1 MNNKNIF
8 KYLIIIAIVVLVIV
22 ATVLIILNT
31 KVKNP
36 NIQED
41 VGEEDLPELEIDES
55 IEKIDQ
61 INTFSM
67 VEKIVNS
74 NIDSNTTFFAT
85 EIYFQEIDVVLAY
98 RLYVFGEIFDIGNQ
112 SYQNV
117 FFAIDFDE
125 ESSNYK
131 ITQKK
136 LDIEQSEYEQIA
148 KSGAQKYLI
157 TDNYNGEF
165 LQEDISDNLVVK
177 RYFDYYKMLMI
188 TNPEKAYS
196 LLDDEYKKIKFENY
210 NNFYTY
216 INNKIAQIK
225 AMELFGL
232 NIHFPVTDPTWI
244 FFLVLIIILFAP
256 MILGRLRIPHIIGM
270 ILAGVLVG
278 KYGFNI
284 LERDSSFELFG
295 KVGLYY
301 IMFLA
306 GLEMDMDDFKKNK
319 TKGLVFGLFTFLIP
333 MALGIWSSM
342 SLLDYGLVTSI
353 LLASMYASHTL
364 IAYPIISRYGLSRQ
378 RTVSIT
384 IGGTAVTVVLALMV
398 LAVIGGMYKG
408 EDVGGLFWAILLGK
422 VLALFGLIIFL
433 MPRISRWFFRT
444 YEDAVMQFV
453 FVLAMVFLGGGLME
467 LVGMEGILGAFLAGL
482 VLNRFVPHVSPLMNR
497 LEFVGNAL
505 FIPYFLIGVGMI
517 IDVRCLFTQGE
528 ALKVAVVMTVVAT
541 FSKWLAAWITQKIYG
556 MQKVERSLIFGLSNA
571 QAAATLAAVLIGHE
585 IIMENGERLLND
597 DVLNGTVV
605 MILFTCIISSV
616 ATERAARRMVTQENL
631 TGNDDKNNKEQERIL
646 IPVANPDTIEGL
658 VGMALMMRH
667 PKQKEP
673 LVALSVINDNNA
685 SETKEL
691 IGKRNLE
698 RTAMV
703 AAAADASVKTVLRY
717 DLNIA
722 QGIIHTLKEYA
733 VTDVVI
739 GLHRKT
745 NLMDSFFG
753 TMTENLLKGTHRQI
767 MIAKL
772 LMPVNTLRRIV
783 VAVPEKAEYEVG
795 FMKWVVQLCRM
806 GKLLGCRVHFF
817 ATEDTL
823 RHLRAVVEKQE
834 ANTFTEFSVLE
845 EWDDLLLL
853 TGQVNF
859 DHLFVVVSAR
869 KGSISYQTSFERLPS
884 QVSKY
889 FADASLLI
897 IYPDQLGDPQE
908 IVSFSDP
915 RGQSETRMYDNVG
928 KWFYK
933 WFKKGDERN

>member
-1 MNNKNIF
+1 
-8 KYLIIIAIVVLVIV
+8 
-22 ATVLIILNT
+22 
-31 KVKNP
+31 
-36 NIQED
+36 
-41 VGEEDLPELEIDES
+41 
-55 IEKIDQ
+55 
-61 INTFSM
+61 
-67 VEKIVNS
+67 
-74 NIDSNTTFFAT
+74 
-85 EIYFQEIDVVLAY
+85 
-98 RLYVFGEIFDIGNQ
+98 
-112 SYQNV
+112 
-117 FFAIDFDE
+117 
-125 ESSNYK
+125 
-131 ITQKK
+131 
-136 LDIEQSEYEQIA
+136 
-148 KSGAQKYLI
+148 
-157 TDNYNGEF
+157 
-165 LQEDISDNLVVK
+165 
-177 RYFDYYKMLMI
+177 
-188 TNPEKAYS
+188 
-196 LLDDEYKKIKFENY
+196 
-210 NNFYTY
+210 
-216 INNKIAQIK
+216 
-225 AMELFGL
+225 MELFDL

-270 ILAGVLVG
+270 ILAGVVVG

-306 GLEMDMDDFKKNK
+306 GLEMDMDDFKKNR
-319 TKGLVFGLFTFLIP
+319 TKGLIFGMFTFLIP
-333 MALGIWSSM
+333 MGLGIWSSM
-342 SLLDYGLVTSI
+342 SMLDYGFLTSV

-408 EDVGGLFWAILLGK
+408 EDVGGLFWVLLVAK
-422 VLALFGLIIFL
+422 VVLLFGLIIFL

-444 YEDAVMQFV
+444 YEDAVMQFI

-517 IDVRCLFTQGE
+517 IDVRCLFTEGE

-556 MQKVERSLIFGLSNA
+556 MKKVEGSLIFGLSNA
-571 QAAATLAAVLIGHE
+571 QAAATLAAVLIGHG

-616 ATERAARRMVTQENL
+616 VTERAARKMVTQENL
-631 TGNDDKNNKEQERIL
+631 MEGSEGKEQERIL
-646 IPVANPDTIEGL
+646 IPVANPETIEGL

-667 PKQKEP
+667 PKQKES
-673 LVALSVINDNNA
+673 LVALSVINDNNT

-698 RTAMV
+698 RTAMI

-722 QGIIHTLKEYA
+722 QGIIHTQKEYA
-733 VTDVVI
+733 VTDIVI

-753 TMTENLLKGTHRQI
+753 TMTEILLKGTNRQI

-783 VAVPEKAEYEVG
+783 VAVPDKAEYEKG
-795 FMKWVVQLCRM
+795 FLKWMTQLCRM
-806 GKLLGCRVHFF
+806 GKQLGCRVHFF

-823 RHLRAVVEKQE
+823 KHLRALTEKQE
-834 ANTFTEFSVLE
+834 ANTFTEFSLLE

-853 TGQVNF
+853 TGQVNY
-859 DHLFVVVSAR
+859 DHLFVVVSSR

-884 QVSKY
+884 QISKY
-889 FADASLLI
+889 FANNSLLI
-897 IYPDQLGDPQE
+897 VYPDQLGDDPQE

-915 RGQSETRMYDNVG
+915 RGQSETRVYDNVG

>member
-1 MNNKNIF
+1 
-8 KYLIIIAIVVLVIV
+8 
-22 ATVLIILNT
+22 
-31 KVKNP
+31 
-36 NIQED
+36 
-41 VGEEDLPELEIDES
+41 
-55 IEKIDQ
+55 
-61 INTFSM
+61 
-67 VEKIVNS
+67 
-74 NIDSNTTFFAT
+74 
-85 EIYFQEIDVVLAY
+85 
-98 RLYVFGEIFDIGNQ
+98 
-112 SYQNV
+112 
-117 FFAIDFDE
+117 
-125 ESSNYK
+125 
-131 ITQKK
+131 
-136 LDIEQSEYEQIA
+136 
-148 KSGAQKYLI
+148 
-157 TDNYNGEF
+157 
-165 LQEDISDNLVVK
+165 
-177 RYFDYYKMLMI
+177 
-188 TNPEKAYS
+188 
-196 LLDDEYKKIKFENY
+196 
-210 NNFYTY
+210 
-216 INNKIAQIK
+216 
-225 AMELFGL
+225 MELFDL

-270 ILAGVLVG
+270 ILAGVVVG

-306 GLEMDMDDFKKNK
+306 GLEMDMDDFKKNR
-319 TKGLVFGLFTFLIP
+319 TKGLVFGMFTFLIP
-333 MALGIWSSM
+333 MGLGIWSSM
-342 SLLDYGLVTSI
+342 SMLNYGFLTSV

-408 EDVGGLFWAILLGK
+408 EDVGGLFWVLLVAK
-422 VLALFGLIIFL
+422 VVLLFGLIIFL

-444 YEDAVMQFV
+444 YEDAVMQFI

-517 IDVRCLFTQGE
+517 IDVRCLFTEGE

-556 MQKVERSLIFGLSNA
+556 MKKVEGSLIFGLSNA
-571 QAAATLAAVLIGHE
+571 QAAATLAAVLIGHG
-585 IIMENGERLLND
+585 IIMENGERVLND

-616 ATERAARRMVTQENL
+616 VTERAARKMVTQENL
-631 TGNDDKNNKEQERIL
+631 MEGSEGKEQERIL
-646 IPVANPDTIEGL
+646 IPVANPETIEGL

-667 PKQKEP
+667 PKQKES
-673 LVALSVINDNNA
+673 LVALSVINDNNT

-698 RTAMV
+698 RTAMI

-722 QGIIHTLKEYA
+722 QGIIHTQKEYA
-733 VTDVVI
+733 VTDIVI

-753 TMTENLLKGTHRQI
+753 TMTENLLKGTNRQI

-783 VAVPEKAEYEVG
+783 VAVPDKAEYEKG
-795 FMKWVVQLCRM
+795 FLKWMTQLCRM
-806 GKLLGCRVHFF
+806 GKQLGCRVHFF

-823 RHLRAVVEKQE
+823 KQVRALTELQE
-834 ANTFTEFSVLE
+834 AITFTEFSLLE

-853 TGQVNF
+853 TGQVNY
-859 DHLFVVVSAR
+859 DHLFVVVSSR

-884 QVSKY
+884 QISKY
-889 FADASLLI
+889 FANNSLLI
-897 IYPDQLGDPQE
+897 VYPDQLGDDPQE

-915 RGQSETRMYDNVG
+915 RGQSETRVYDNVG

>member
-1 MNNKNIF
+1 
-8 KYLIIIAIVVLVIV
+8 
-22 ATVLIILNT
+22 
-31 KVKNP
+31 
-36 NIQED
+36 
-41 VGEEDLPELEIDES
+41 
-55 IEKIDQ
+55 
-61 INTFSM
+61 
-67 VEKIVNS
+67 
-74 NIDSNTTFFAT
+74 
-85 EIYFQEIDVVLAY
+85 
-98 RLYVFGEIFDIGNQ
+98 
-112 SYQNV
+112 
-117 FFAIDFDE
+117 
-125 ESSNYK
+125 
-131 ITQKK
+131 
-136 LDIEQSEYEQIA
+136 
-148 KSGAQKYLI
+148 
-157 TDNYNGEF
+157 
-165 LQEDISDNLVVK
+165 
-177 RYFDYYKMLMI
+177 
-188 TNPEKAYS
+188 
-196 LLDDEYKKIKFENY
+196 
-210 NNFYTY
+210 
-216 INNKIAQIK
+216 
-225 AMELFGL
+225 MELFDL

-270 ILAGVLVG
+270 ILAGVAVG

-306 GLEMDMDDFKKNK
+306 GLEMDMDDFKKNR
-319 TKGLVFGLFTFLIP
+319 TKGLVFGMFTFLIP
-333 MALGIWSSM
+333 MGLGIWSSM
-342 SLLDYGLVTSI
+342 SMLGYGFLTSV

-364 IAYPIISRYGLSRQ
+364 IAYPIVSRYGLSRQ

-408 EDVGGLFWAILLGK
+408 EEVGGLFWVLLVARV
-422 VLALFGLIIFL
+422 VLLFGLIIFL

-444 YEDAVMQFV
+444 YDDAVMQFV

-517 IDVRCLFTQGE
+517 IDVRCLFTEGE

-556 MQKVERSLIFGLSNA
+556 MKKVEGSLIFGLSNA
-571 QAAATLAAVLIGHE
+571 QAAATLAAVLIGHG
-585 IIMENGERLLND
+585 IIMENGERLLSD

-616 ATERAARRMVTQENL
+616 VTERAARKMVTQENL
-631 TGNDDKNNKEQERIL
+631 TEGGEGKELERIL
-646 IPVANPDTIEGL
+646 IPVANPETIEGL

-667 PKQKEP
+667 PRQKES
-673 LVALSVINDNNA
+673 LVALSVINDNNT

-698 RTAMV
+698 RTAMI

-722 QGIIHTLKEYA
+722 QGIIHTQKEYA

-753 TMTENLLKGTHRQI
+753 NLTESLLKGTNRQI
-767 MIAKL
+767 MITKL

-783 VAVPEKAEYEVG
+783 VAVPDKAEYEMG
-795 FMKWVVQLCRM
+795 FLKWVTQLCRM
-806 GKLLGCRVHFF
+806 GKQLGCRVHFF

-823 RHLRAVVEKQE
+823 KHLRVVTEKQE
-834 ANTFTEFSVLE
+834 ANTFTEISVLE

-853 TGQVNF
+853 TGQVSY
-859 DHLFVVVSAR
+859 DHLFVVVSSR
-869 KGSISYQTSFERLPS
+869 KGSISYQTSFERLPA
-884 QVSKY
+884 QISKY
-889 FADASLLI
+889 FANNSLLI
-897 IYPDQLGDPQE
+897 VYPDQLGDDPQE

-915 RGQSETRMYDNVG
+915 RGQSETRVYDNVG

>member
-1 MNNKNIF
+1 
-8 KYLIIIAIVVLVIV
+8 
-22 ATVLIILNT
+22 
-31 KVKNP
+31 
-36 NIQED
+36 
-41 VGEEDLPELEIDES
+41 
-55 IEKIDQ
+55 
-61 INTFSM
+61 
-67 VEKIVNS
+67 
-74 NIDSNTTFFAT
+74 
-85 EIYFQEIDVVLAY
+85 
-98 RLYVFGEIFDIGNQ
+98 
-112 SYQNV
+112 
-117 FFAIDFDE
+117 
-125 ESSNYK
+125 
-131 ITQKK
+131 
-136 LDIEQSEYEQIA
+136 
-148 KSGAQKYLI
+148 
-157 TDNYNGEF
+157 
-165 LQEDISDNLVVK
+165 
-177 RYFDYYKMLMI
+177 
-188 TNPEKAYS
+188 
-196 LLDDEYKKIKFENY
+196 
-210 NNFYTY
+210 
-216 INNKIAQIK
+216 
-225 AMELFGL
+225 MELFDL

-270 ILAGVLVG
+270 ILAGVVVG

-306 GLEMDMDDFKKNK
+306 GLEMDMDDFKKNR
-319 TKGLVFGLFTFLIP
+319 TKGLVFGMFTFLIP
-333 MALGIWSSM
+333 MGLGIWSSM
-342 SLLDYGLVTSI
+342 SMLNYGFLTSV

-408 EDVGGLFWAILLGK
+408 EDVGGLFWVLLVAK
-422 VLALFGLIIFL
+422 VVLLFGLIIFL

-444 YEDAVMQFV
+444 YEDAVMQFI

-517 IDVRCLFTQGE
+517 IDVRCLFTEGE

-556 MQKVERSLIFGLSNA
+556 MKKVEGSLIFGLSNA
-571 QAAATLAAVLIGHE
+571 QAAATLAAVLIGHG

-616 ATERAARRMVTQENL
+616 VTERAARKMVTQENL
-631 TGNDDKNNKEQERIL
+631 MEGSEGKEQERIL
-646 IPVANPDTIEGL
+646 IPVANPETIERL

-667 PKQKEP
+667 PKQKES
-673 LVALSVINDNNA
+673 LVALSVINDNNT

-698 RTAMV
+698 RTAMI

-722 QGIIHTLKEYA
+722 QGIIHTQKEYA
-733 VTDVVI
+733 VTDIVI

-753 TMTENLLKGTHRQI
+753 TMTENLLKGTNRQI

-783 VAVPEKAEYEVG
+783 VAVPDKAEYEKG
-795 FMKWVVQLCRM
+795 FLKWMTQLCRM
-806 GKLLGCRVHFF
+806 GKQLGCRVHFF

-823 RHLRAVVEKQE
+823 KHLRALTEKQE
-834 ANTFTEFSVLE
+834 ANTFTEFSLLE

-853 TGQVNF
+853 TGQVNY
-859 DHLFVVVSAR
+859 DHLFVVVSSR

-884 QVSKY
+884 QISKY
-889 FADASLLI
+889 FANNSLLI
-897 IYPDQLGDPQE
+897 VYPDQLGDDPQE

-915 RGQSETRMYDNVG
+915 RGQSETRVYDNVG

>member
-1 MNNKNIF
+1 
-8 KYLIIIAIVVLVIV
+8 
-22 ATVLIILNT
+22 
-31 KVKNP
+31 
-36 NIQED
+36 
-41 VGEEDLPELEIDES
+41 
-55 IEKIDQ
+55 
-61 INTFSM
+61 
-67 VEKIVNS
+67 
-74 NIDSNTTFFAT
+74 
-85 EIYFQEIDVVLAY
+85 
-98 RLYVFGEIFDIGNQ
+98 
-112 SYQNV
+112 
-117 FFAIDFDE
+117 
-125 ESSNYK
+125 
-131 ITQKK
+131 
-136 LDIEQSEYEQIA
+136 
-148 KSGAQKYLI
+148 
-157 TDNYNGEF
+157 
-165 LQEDISDNLVVK
+165 
-177 RYFDYYKMLMI
+177 
-188 TNPEKAYS
+188 
-196 LLDDEYKKIKFENY
+196 
-210 NNFYTY
+210 
-216 INNKIAQIK
+216 
-225 AMELFGL
+225 MELFDL

-256 MILGRLRIPHIIGM
+256 MILGRLRTPHIIGM
-270 ILAGVLVG
+270 ILAGVVVG

-306 GLEMDMDDFKKNK
+306 GLEMDMDDFKKNR
-319 TKGLVFGLFTFLIP
+319 TKGLVFGMFTFLIP
-333 MALGIWSSM
+333 MGLGIWSSM
-342 SLLDYGLVTSI
+342 SMLNYGFLTSV

-408 EDVGGLFWAILLGK
+408 EDVGGLFWVLLVAK
-422 VLALFGLIIFL
+422 VVLLFGLIIFL

-444 YEDAVMQFV
+444 YEDAVMQFI

-517 IDVRCLFTQGE
+517 IDVRCLFTEGE

-556 MQKVERSLIFGLSNA
+556 MKKVEGSLIFGLSNA
-571 QAAATLAAVLIGHE
+571 QAAATLAAVLIGHG

-616 ATERAARRMVTQENL
+616 VTERAARKMVTQENL
-631 TGNDDKNNKEQERIL
+631 MEGSEGKEQERIL
-646 IPVANPDTIEGL
+646 IPVANPETIEGL

-667 PKQKEP
+667 PKQKES
-673 LVALSVINDNNA
+673 LVALSVINDNNT

-698 RTAMV
+698 RTAMI

-722 QGIIHTLKEYA
+722 QGIIHTQKEYA
-733 VTDVVI
+733 VTDIVI

-753 TMTENLLKGTHRQI
+753 TMTENLLKGTNRQI

-783 VAVPEKAEYEVG
+783 VAVPDKAEYEKG
-795 FMKWVVQLCRM
+795 FLKWMTQLCRM
-806 GKLLGCRVHFF
+806 GKQLGCRVHFF

-823 RHLRAVVEKQE
+823 KHLRALTEKQE
-834 ANTFTEFSVLE
+834 ANTFTEFSLLE

-853 TGQVNF
+853 TGQVNY
-859 DHLFVVVSAR
+859 DHLFVVVSSR

-884 QVSKY
+884 QISKY
-889 FADASLLI
+889 FANNSLLI
-897 IYPDQLGDPQE
+897 VYPDQLGDDPQE

-915 RGQSETRMYDNVG
+915 RGQSETRVYDNVG

>member
-1 MNNKNIF
+1 
-8 KYLIIIAIVVLVIV
+8 
-22 ATVLIILNT
+22 
-31 KVKNP
+31 
-36 NIQED
+36 
-41 VGEEDLPELEIDES
+41 
-55 IEKIDQ
+55 
-61 INTFSM
+61 
-67 VEKIVNS
+67 
-74 NIDSNTTFFAT
+74 
-85 EIYFQEIDVVLAY
+85 
-98 RLYVFGEIFDIGNQ
+98 
-112 SYQNV
+112 
-117 FFAIDFDE
+117 
-125 ESSNYK
+125 
-131 ITQKK
+131 
-136 LDIEQSEYEQIA
+136 
-148 KSGAQKYLI
+148 
-157 TDNYNGEF
+157 
-165 LQEDISDNLVVK
+165 
-177 RYFDYYKMLMI
+177 
-188 TNPEKAYS
+188 
-196 LLDDEYKKIKFENY
+196 
-210 NNFYTY
+210 
-216 INNKIAQIK
+216 
-225 AMELFGL
+225 MELFDL

-270 ILAGVLVG
+270 ILAGVVVG

-306 GLEMDMDDFKKNK
+306 GLEMDMDDFKKNR
-319 TKGLVFGLFTFLIP
+319 TKGLVFGMFTFLIP
-333 MALGIWSSM
+333 MGLGIWSSM
-342 SLLDYGLVTSI
+342 SMLNYGFLTSV

-408 EDVGGLFWAILLGK
+408 EDVGGLFWVLLVAK
-422 VLALFGLIIFL
+422 VVLLFGLIIFL

-444 YEDAVMQFV
+444 YEDAVMQFI

-517 IDVRCLFTQGE
+517 IDVRCLFTEGE

-556 MQKVERSLIFGLSNA
+556 MKKVEGSLIFGLSNA
-571 QAAATLAAVLIGHE
+571 QAAATLAAVLIGHG

-616 ATERAARRMVTQENL
+616 VTERAARKMVTQENL
-631 TGNDDKNNKEQERIL
+631 MEGSEGKEQERIL
-646 IPVANPDTIEGL
+646 IPVANPETIEGL

-667 PKQKEP
+667 PKQKES
-673 LVALSVINDNNA
+673 LVALSVINDNNT

-691 IGKRNLE
+691 IGERNLE
-698 RTAMV
+698 RTAMIV
-703 AAAADASVKTVLRY
+703 AAADASVKTVLRY
-717 DLNIA
+717 DLTIA
-722 QGIIHTLKEYA
+722 QGIIHTQKEYA
-733 VTDVVI
+733 VTDIVI

-753 TMTENLLKGTHRQI
+753 TMTENLLKGTNRQI

-783 VAVPEKAEYEVG
+783 VAVPDKAEYEKG
-795 FMKWVVQLCRM
+795 FLKWMTQLCRM
-806 GKLLGCRVHFF
+806 GKQLGCRVHFF

-823 RHLRAVVEKQE
+823 KHLRALTEKQE
-834 ANTFTEFSVLE
+834 ANTFTEFSLLE

-853 TGQVNF
+853 TGQVNY
-859 DHLFVVVSAR
+859 DHLFVVVSSR

-884 QVSKY
+884 QISKY
-889 FADASLLI
+889 FANNSLLI
-897 IYPDQLGDPQE
+897 VYPDQLGDDPQE

-915 RGQSETRMYDNVG
+915 RGQSETRVYDNVG

>member
-1 MNNKNIF
+1 
-8 KYLIIIAIVVLVIV
+8 
-22 ATVLIILNT
+22 
-31 KVKNP
+31 
-36 NIQED
+36 
-41 VGEEDLPELEIDES
+41 
-55 IEKIDQ
+55 
-61 INTFSM
+61 
-67 VEKIVNS
+67 
-74 NIDSNTTFFAT
+74 
-85 EIYFQEIDVVLAY
+85 
-98 RLYVFGEIFDIGNQ
+98 
-112 SYQNV
+112 
-117 FFAIDFDE
+117 
-125 ESSNYK
+125 
-131 ITQKK
+131 
-136 LDIEQSEYEQIA
+136 
-148 KSGAQKYLI
+148 
-157 TDNYNGEF
+157 
-165 LQEDISDNLVVK
+165 
-177 RYFDYYKMLMI
+177 
-188 TNPEKAYS
+188 
-196 LLDDEYKKIKFENY
+196 
-210 NNFYTY
+210 
-216 INNKIAQIK
+216 
-225 AMELFGL
+225 MELFDL

-270 ILAGVLVG
+270 ILAGVVVG

-306 GLEMDMDDFKKNK
+306 GLEMDMDDFKKNR
-319 TKGLVFGLFTFLIP
+319 TKGLVFGMFTFLIP
-333 MALGIWSSM
+333 MGLGIWSSM
-342 SLLDYGLVTSI
+342 SMLNYGFLTSV

-408 EDVGGLFWAILLGK
+408 EDVGGLFWVLLVAK
-422 VLALFGLIIFL
+422 VVLLFGLIIFL

-444 YEDAVMQFV
+444 YEDAVMQFI

-517 IDVRCLFTQGE
+517 IDVRCLFTEGE

-556 MQKVERSLIFGLSNA
+556 MKKVEGSLIFGLSNA
-571 QAAATLAAVLIGHE
+571 QAAATLAAVLIGHG

-616 ATERAARRMVTQENL
+616 VTERAARKMVTQENL
-631 TGNDDKNNKEQERIL
+631 MEGSEGKEQERIL
-646 IPVANPDTIEGL
+646 IPVANPETIEGL
-658 VGMALMMRH
+658 VGMALMRH
-667 PKQKEP
+667 PKQKES
-673 LVALSVINDNNA
+673 LVALSVINDNNT

-698 RTAMV
+698 RTAMI
-703 AAAADASVKTVLRY
+703 AAAADASVKAVLRY

-722 QGIIHTLKEYA
+722 QGIIHTQKEYA
-733 VTDVVI
+733 VTDIVI

-753 TMTENLLKGTHRQI
+753 TMTENLLKGTNRQI

-783 VAVPEKAEYEVG
+783 VAVPDKAEYEKG
-795 FMKWVVQLCRM
+795 FLKWMTQLCRM
-806 GKLLGCRVHFF
+806 GKQLGCRVHFF

-823 RHLRAVVEKQE
+823 KHLRALTEKQE
-834 ANTFTEFSVLE
+834 ANTFTEFSLLE

-853 TGQVNF
+853 TGQVNY
-859 DHLFVVVSAR
+859 DHLFVVVSSR

-884 QVSKY
+884 QISKY
-889 FADASLLI
+889 FANNSLLI
-897 IYPDQLGDPQE
+897 VYPDQLGDDPQE

-915 RGQSETRMYDNVG
+915 RGQSETRVYDNVG

>member
-1 MNNKNIF
+1 
-8 KYLIIIAIVVLVIV
+8 
-22 ATVLIILNT
+22 
-31 KVKNP
+31 
-36 NIQED
+36 
-41 VGEEDLPELEIDES
+41 
-55 IEKIDQ
+55 
-61 INTFSM
+61 
-67 VEKIVNS
+67 
-74 NIDSNTTFFAT
+74 
-85 EIYFQEIDVVLAY
+85 
-98 RLYVFGEIFDIGNQ
+98 
-112 SYQNV
+112 
-117 FFAIDFDE
+117 
-125 ESSNYK
+125 
-131 ITQKK
+131 
-136 LDIEQSEYEQIA
+136 
-148 KSGAQKYLI
+148 
-157 TDNYNGEF
+157 
-165 LQEDISDNLVVK
+165 
-177 RYFDYYKMLMI
+177 
-188 TNPEKAYS
+188 
-196 LLDDEYKKIKFENY
+196 
-210 NNFYTY
+210 
-216 INNKIAQIK
+216 
-225 AMELFGL
+225 MELFDL

-270 ILAGVLVG
+270 ILAGVVVG

-306 GLEMDMDDFKKNK
+306 GLEMDMDDFKKNR
-319 TKGLVFGLFTFLIP
+319 TKGLVFGMFTFLIP
-333 MALGIWSSM
+333 MGLGIWSSM
-342 SLLDYGLVTSI
+342 SMLNYGFLTSV

-408 EDVGGLFWAILLGK
+408 EDVGGLFWVLLVAK
-422 VLALFGLIIFL
+422 VVLLFGLIIFL

-444 YEDAVMQFV
+444 YEDAVMQFI

-517 IDVRCLFTQGE
+517 IDVRCLFTEGE

-556 MQKVERSLIFGLSNA
+556 MKKVEGSLIFGLSNA
-571 QAAATLAAVLIGHE
+571 QAAATLAAVLIGHG

-616 ATERAARRMVTQENL
+616 VTERAARKMVTQENL
-631 TGNDDKNNKEQERIL
+631 MEGSEGKEQERIL
-646 IPVANPDTIEGL
+646 IPVANPEAIEGL

-667 PKQKEP
+667 PKQKES
-673 LVALSVINDNNA
+673 LVALSVINDNNT

-698 RTAMV
+698 RTAMI

-722 QGIIHTLKEYA
+722 QGIIHTQKEYA
-733 VTDVVI
+733 VTDIVI

-753 TMTENLLKGTHRQI
+753 TMTENLLKGTNRQI

-783 VAVPEKAEYEVG
+783 VAVPDKAEYEKG
-795 FMKWVVQLCRM
+795 FLKWMTQLCRM
-806 GKLLGCRVHFF
+806 GKQLGCRVHFF

-823 RHLRAVVEKQE
+823 KHLRALTEKQE
-834 ANTFTEFSVLE
+834 ANTFTEFSLLE

-853 TGQVNF
+853 TGQVNY
-859 DHLFVVVSAR
+859 DHLFVVVSSR

-884 QVSKY
+884 QISKY
-889 FADASLLI
+889 FANNSLLI
-897 IYPDQLGDPQE
+897 VYPDQLGDDPQE

-915 RGQSETRMYDNVG
+915 RGQSETRVYDNVG

>member
-1 MNNKNIF
+1 
-8 KYLIIIAIVVLVIV
+8 
-22 ATVLIILNT
+22 
-31 KVKNP
+31 
-36 NIQED
+36 
-41 VGEEDLPELEIDES
+41 
-55 IEKIDQ
+55 
-61 INTFSM
+61 
-67 VEKIVNS
+67 
-74 NIDSNTTFFAT
+74 
-85 EIYFQEIDVVLAY
+85 
-98 RLYVFGEIFDIGNQ
+98 
-112 SYQNV
+112 
-117 FFAIDFDE
+117 
-125 ESSNYK
+125 
-131 ITQKK
+131 
-136 LDIEQSEYEQIA
+136 
-148 KSGAQKYLI
+148 
-157 TDNYNGEF
+157 
-165 LQEDISDNLVVK
+165 
-177 RYFDYYKMLMI
+177 
-188 TNPEKAYS
+188 
-196 LLDDEYKKIKFENY
+196 
-210 NNFYTY
+210 
-216 INNKIAQIK
+216 
-225 AMELFGL
+225 MELFDL

-270 ILAGVLVG
+270 ILAGVVVG

-306 GLEMDMDDFKKNK
+306 GLEMDMDDFKKNR
-319 TKGLVFGLFTFLIP
+319 TKGLVFGMFTFLIP
-333 MALGIWSSM
+333 MGLGIWSSM
-342 SLLDYGLVTSI
+342 SMLNYGFLTSV

-408 EDVGGLFWAILLGK
+408 EDVGGLFWVLLVAK
-422 VLALFGLIIFL
+422 VVLLFGLIIFL

-444 YEDAVMQFV
+444 YEDAVMQFI

-517 IDVRCLFTQGE
+517 IDVRCLFTEGE

-556 MQKVERSLIFGLSNA
+556 MKKVEGSLIFGLSNA
-571 QAAATLAAVLIGHE
+571 QAAATLAAVLIGHG

-597 DVLNGTVV
+597 DVLNCTVV

-616 ATERAARRMVTQENL
+616 VTERAARKMVTQENL
-631 TGNDDKNNKEQERIL
+631 MEGSEGKEQERIL
-646 IPVANPDTIEGL
+646 IPVANPETIEGL

-667 PKQKEP
+667 PKQKES
-673 LVALSVINDNNA
+673 LVALSVINDNNT

-698 RTAMV
+698 RTAMI

-722 QGIIHTLKEYA
+722 QGIIHTQKEYA
-733 VTDVVI
+733 VTDIVI

-753 TMTENLLKGTHRQI
+753 TMTENLLKGTNRQI

-783 VAVPEKAEYEVG
+783 VAVPDKAEYEKG
-795 FMKWVVQLCRM
+795 FLKWMTQLCRM
-806 GKLLGCRVHFF
+806 GKQLGCRVHFF

-823 RHLRAVVEKQE
+823 KHLRALTEKQE
-834 ANTFTEFSVLE
+834 ANTFTEFSLLE

-853 TGQVNF
+853 TGQVNY
-859 DHLFVVVSAR
+859 DHLFVVVSSR

-884 QVSKY
+884 QISKY
-889 FADASLLI
+889 FANNSLLI
-897 IYPDQLGDPQE
+897 VYPDQLGDDPQE

-915 RGQSETRMYDNVG
+915 RGQSETRVYDNVG

>member
-1 MNNKNIF
+1 
-8 KYLIIIAIVVLVIV
+8 
-22 ATVLIILNT
+22 
-31 KVKNP
+31 
-36 NIQED
+36 
-41 VGEEDLPELEIDES
+41 
-55 IEKIDQ
+55 
-61 INTFSM
+61 
-67 VEKIVNS
+67 
-74 NIDSNTTFFAT
+74 
-85 EIYFQEIDVVLAY
+85 
-98 RLYVFGEIFDIGNQ
+98 
-112 SYQNV
+112 
-117 FFAIDFDE
+117 
-125 ESSNYK
+125 
-131 ITQKK
+131 
-136 LDIEQSEYEQIA
+136 
-148 KSGAQKYLI
+148 
-157 TDNYNGEF
+157 
-165 LQEDISDNLVVK
+165 
-177 RYFDYYKMLMI
+177 
-188 TNPEKAYS
+188 
-196 LLDDEYKKIKFENY
+196 
-210 NNFYTY
+210 
-216 INNKIAQIK
+216 
-225 AMELFGL
+225 MELFDL

-270 ILAGVLVG
+270 ILAGVVVG

-306 GLEMDMDDFKKNK
+306 GLEMDMDDFKKNR
-319 TKGLVFGLFTFLIP
+319 TKGLVFGMFTFLIP
-333 MALGIWSSM
+333 MGLGIWSSM
-342 SLLDYGLVTSI
+342 SMLNYGFLTSV

-408 EDVGGLFWAILLGK
+408 EDVGGLFWVLLVAK
-422 VLALFGLIIFL
+422 VVLLFGLIIFL

-444 YEDAVMQFV
+444 YEDAVMQFI

-517 IDVRCLFTQGE
+517 IDVRCLFTEGE

-556 MQKVERSLIFGLSNA
+556 MKKVEGSLIFGLSNA
-571 QAAATLAAVLIGHE
+571 QAAATLAAVLIGHG

-597 DVLNGTVV
+597 DVLTGTVV
-605 MILFTCIISSV
+605 MILFTFIISSV
-616 ATERAARRMVTQENL
+616 VTERAARKMVTQENL
-631 TGNDDKNNKEQERIL
+631 MEGSEGKEQERIL
-646 IPVANPDTIEGL
+646 IPVANPETIEGL

-667 PKQKEP
+667 PKQKES
-673 LVALSVINDNNA
+673 LVALSVINDNNT

-698 RTAMV
+698 RTAMI

-722 QGIIHTLKEYA
+722 QGIIHTQKEYA
-733 VTDVVI
+733 VTDIVI

-753 TMTENLLKGTHRQI
+753 TMTENLLKGTNRQI

-783 VAVPEKAEYEVG
+783 VAVPDKAEYEKG
-795 FMKWVVQLCRM
+795 FLKWMTQLCRM
-806 GKLLGCRVHFF
+806 GKQLGCRVHFF

-823 RHLRAVVEKQE
+823 KHLRALTEKQE
-834 ANTFTEFSVLE
+834 ANTFTEFSLLE

-853 TGQVNF
+853 TGQVNY
-859 DHLFVVVSAR
+859 DHLFVVVSSR

-884 QVSKY
+884 QISKY
-889 FADASLLI
+889 FANNSLLI
-897 IYPDQLGDPQE
+897 VYPDQLGDDPQE

-915 RGQSETRMYDNVG
+915 RGQSETRVYDNVG

>member
-1 MNNKNIF
+1 
-8 KYLIIIAIVVLVIV
+8 
-22 ATVLIILNT
+22 
-31 KVKNP
+31 
-36 NIQED
+36 
-41 VGEEDLPELEIDES
+41 
-55 IEKIDQ
+55 
-61 INTFSM
+61 
-67 VEKIVNS
+67 
-74 NIDSNTTFFAT
+74 
-85 EIYFQEIDVVLAY
+85 
-98 RLYVFGEIFDIGNQ
+98 
-112 SYQNV
+112 
-117 FFAIDFDE
+117 
-125 ESSNYK
+125 
-131 ITQKK
+131 
-136 LDIEQSEYEQIA
+136 
-148 KSGAQKYLI
+148 
-157 TDNYNGEF
+157 
-165 LQEDISDNLVVK
+165 
-177 RYFDYYKMLMI
+177 
-188 TNPEKAYS
+188 
-196 LLDDEYKKIKFENY
+196 
-210 NNFYTY
+210 
-216 INNKIAQIK
+216 
-225 AMELFGL
+225 MELFDL

-270 ILAGVLVG
+270 ILAGVVVG

-306 GLEMDMDDFKKNK
+306 GLEMDMDDFKKNR
-319 TKGLVFGLFTFLIP
+319 TKGLVFGMFTFLIP
-333 MALGIWSSM
+333 MGLGIWSSM
-342 SLLDYGLVTSI
+342 SMLNYGFLTSV

-408 EDVGGLFWAILLGK
+408 EDVGGLFWVLLVAK
-422 VLALFGLIIFL
+422 VVLLFGLIIFL

-444 YEDAVMQFV
+444 YEDAVMQFI

-517 IDVRCLFTQGE
+517 IDVRCLFTEGE

-556 MQKVERSLIFGLSNA
+556 MKKVEGSLIFGLSNA
-571 QAAATLAAVLIGHE
+571 QAAATLAAVLIGHG
-585 IIMENGERLLND
+585 IIMENGARLLND

-616 ATERAARRMVTQENL
+616 VTERAARKMVTQENL
-631 TGNDDKNNKEQERIL
+631 MEGSEGKEQERIL
-646 IPVANPDTIEGL
+646 IPVANPETIEGL
-658 VGMALMMRH
+658 VGMALMMR
-667 PKQKEP
+667 KKKKKES
-673 LVALSVINDNNA
+673 LVALSVINDNNT

-698 RTAMV
+698 RTAMI

-722 QGIIHTLKEYA
+722 QGIIHTQKEYA
-733 VTDVVI
+733 VTDIVI

-753 TMTENLLKGTHRQI
+753 TMTENLLKGTNRQI

-783 VAVPEKAEYEVG
+783 VAVPDKAEYEKG
-795 FMKWVVQLCRM
+795 FLKWMTQLCRM
-806 GKLLGCRVHFF
+806 GKQLGCRVHFF

-823 RHLRAVVEKQE
+823 KHLRALTEKQE
-834 ANTFTEFSVLE
+834 ANTFTEFSLLE

-853 TGQVNF
+853 TGQVNY
-859 DHLFVVVSAR
+859 DHLFVVVSSR

-884 QVSKY
+884 QISKY
-889 FADASLLI
+889 FANNSLLI
-897 IYPDQLGDPQE
+897 VYPDQLGDDPQE

-915 RGQSETRMYDNVG
+915 RGQSETRVYDNVG

>member
-1 MNNKNIF
+1 
-8 KYLIIIAIVVLVIV
+8 
-22 ATVLIILNT
+22 
-31 KVKNP
+31 
-36 NIQED
+36 
-41 VGEEDLPELEIDES
+41 
-55 IEKIDQ
+55 
-61 INTFSM
+61 
-67 VEKIVNS
+67 
-74 NIDSNTTFFAT
+74 
-85 EIYFQEIDVVLAY
+85 
-98 RLYVFGEIFDIGNQ
+98 
-112 SYQNV
+112 
-117 FFAIDFDE
+117 
-125 ESSNYK
+125 
-131 ITQKK
+131 
-136 LDIEQSEYEQIA
+136 
-148 KSGAQKYLI
+148 
-157 TDNYNGEF
+157 
-165 LQEDISDNLVVK
+165 
-177 RYFDYYKMLMI
+177 
-188 TNPEKAYS
+188 
-196 LLDDEYKKIKFENY
+196 
-210 NNFYTY
+210 
-216 INNKIAQIK
+216 
-225 AMELFGL
+225 MELFDL

-270 ILAGVLVG
+270 ILAGVVVG

-306 GLEMDMDDFKKNK
+306 GLEMDMDDFKKNR
-319 TKGLVFGLFTFLIP
+319 TKGLVFGMFTFLIP
-333 MALGIWSSM
+333 MGLGIWSSM
-342 SLLDYGLVTSI
+342 SMLNYGFLTSV

-408 EDVGGLFWAILLGK
+408 EDVGGLFWVLLVAK
-422 VLALFGLIIFL
+422 VVLLFGLIIFL

-444 YEDAVMQFV
+444 YEDAVMQFI

-517 IDVRCLFTQGE
+517 IDVRCLFTEGE

-556 MQKVERSLIFGLSNA
+556 MKKVEGSLIFGLSNA
-571 QAAATLAAVLIGHE
+571 QAAATLAAVLIGHG

-616 ATERAARRMVTQENL
+616 VTERAARKMVTQENL
-631 TGNDDKNNKEQERIL
+631 MEGSEGKEQERIL
-646 IPVANPDTIEGL
+646 IPVANPETREGL

-667 PKQKEP
+667 PKQKES
-673 LVALSVINDNNA
+673 LVALSVINDNNT

-698 RTAMV
+698 RTAMI

-722 QGIIHTLKEYA
+722 QGIIHTQKEYA
-733 VTDVVI
+733 VTDIVI

-753 TMTENLLKGTHRQI
+753 TMTENLLKGTNRQI

-783 VAVPEKAEYEVG
+783 VAVPDKAEYEKG
-795 FMKWVVQLCRM
+795 FLKWMTQLCRM
-806 GKLLGCRVHFF
+806 GKQLGCRVHFF

-823 RHLRAVVEKQE
+823 KHLRALTEKQE
-834 ANTFTEFSVLE
+834 ANTFTEFSLLE

-853 TGQVNF
+853 TGQVNY
-859 DHLFVVVSAR
+859 DHLFVVVSSR

-884 QVSKY
+884 QISKY
-889 FADASLLI
+889 FANNSLLI
-897 IYPDQLGDPQE
+897 VYPDQLGDDPQE

-915 RGQSETRMYDNVG
+915 RGQSETRVYDNVG

>member
-1 MNNKNIF
+1 
-8 KYLIIIAIVVLVIV
+8 
-22 ATVLIILNT
+22 
-31 KVKNP
+31 
-36 NIQED
+36 
-41 VGEEDLPELEIDES
+41 
-55 IEKIDQ
+55 
-61 INTFSM
+61 
-67 VEKIVNS
+67 
-74 NIDSNTTFFAT
+74 
-85 EIYFQEIDVVLAY
+85 
-98 RLYVFGEIFDIGNQ
+98 
-112 SYQNV
+112 
-117 FFAIDFDE
+117 
-125 ESSNYK
+125 
-131 ITQKK
+131 
-136 LDIEQSEYEQIA
+136 
-148 KSGAQKYLI
+148 
-157 TDNYNGEF
+157 
-165 LQEDISDNLVVK
+165 
-177 RYFDYYKMLMI
+177 
-188 TNPEKAYS
+188 
-196 LLDDEYKKIKFENY
+196 
-210 NNFYTY
+210 
-216 INNKIAQIK
+216 
-225 AMELFGL
+225 MELFDL

-270 ILAGVLVG
+270 ILAGVVVG

-306 GLEMDMDDFKKNK
+306 GLEMDMDDFKKNR
-319 TKGLVFGLFTFLIP
+319 TKGLVFGMFTFLIP
-333 MALGIWSSM
+333 MGLGIWSSM
-342 SLLDYGLVTSI
+342 SMLNYGFLTSV

-408 EDVGGLFWAILLGK
+408 EDVGGLVWVLLIAK
-422 VLALFGLIIFL
+422 VVLLFRLIIFL

-444 YEDAVMQFV
+444 YEDAVMQFI

-505 FIPYFLIGVGMI
+505 VIPYFLIGVGMI
-517 IDVRCLFTQGE
+517 IDVRCLFTEGE

-556 MQKVERSLIFGLSNA
+556 MKKVEGSLIFGLSNA
-571 QAAATLAAVLIGHE
+571 QAAATLAAVLIGHG

-616 ATERAARRMVTQENL
+616 VTERAARKMVTQENL
-631 TGNDDKNNKEQERIL
+631 MEGSEGKEQERIL
-646 IPVANPDTIEGL
+646 IPVANPETIEGL

-667 PKQKEP
+667 PKQKES
-673 LVALSVINDNNA
+673 LVALSVINDNNT

-698 RTAMV
+698 RTAMI

-722 QGIIHTLKEYA
+722 QGIIHTQKEYA
-733 VTDVVI
+733 VTDIVI

-753 TMTENLLKGTHRQI
+753 TMTENLLKGTNRQI

-783 VAVPEKAEYEVG
+783 VAVPDKAEYEKG
-795 FMKWVVQLCRM
+795 FLKWMTQLCRM
-806 GKLLGCRVHFF
+806 GKQLGCRVHFF

-823 RHLRAVVEKQE
+823 KHLRALTEKQE
-834 ANTFTEFSVLE
+834 ANTFTEFSLLE

-853 TGQVNF
+853 TGQVNY
-859 DHLFVVVSAR
+859 DHLFVVVSSR

-884 QVSKY
+884 QISKY
-889 FADASLLI
+889 FANNSLLI
-897 IYPDQLGDPQE
+897 VYPDQLGDDPQE

-915 RGQSETRMYDNVG
+915 RGQSETRVYDNVG

>member
-1 MNNKNIF
+1 MCWPLSIF
-8 KYLIIIAIVVLVIV
+8 
-22 ATVLIILNT
+22 
-31 KVKNP
+31 
-36 NIQED
+36 
-41 VGEEDLPELEIDES
+41 
-55 IEKIDQ
+55 
-61 INTFSM
+61 
-67 VEKIVNS
+67 
-74 NIDSNTTFFAT
+74 FFA
-85 EIYFQEIDVVLAY
+85 VLRSLY
-98 RLYVFGEIFDIGNQ
+98 IEVEDGLRLQ
-112 SYQNV
+112 R
-117 FFAIDFDE
+117 A
-125 ESSNYK
+125 
-131 ITQKK
+131 
-136 LDIEQSEYEQIA
+136 LD
-148 KSGAQKYLI
+148 
-157 TDNYNGEF
+157 
-165 LQEDISDNLVVK
+165 
-177 RYFDYYKMLMI
+177 R
-188 TNPEKAYS
+188 
-196 LLDDEYKKIKFENY
+196 
-210 NNFYTY
+210 
-216 INNKIAQIK
+216 
-225 AMELFGL
+225 
-232 NIHFPVTDPTWI
+232 
-244 FFLVLIIILFAP
+244 
-256 MILGRLRIPHIIGM
+256 
-270 ILAGVLVG
+270 
-278 KYGFNI
+278 
-284 LERDSSFELFG
+284 ERMQD
-295 KVGLYY
+295 KP
-301 IMFLA
+301 
-306 GLEMDMDDFKKNK
+306 K
-319 TKGLVFGLFTFLIP
+319 TKGLVFGMFTFLIP
-333 MALGIWSSM
+333 MGLGIWSSM
-342 SLLDYGLVTSI
+342 SMLNYGFLTSV

-408 EDVGGLFWAILLGK
+408 EDVGGLFWVLLVAK
-422 VLALFGLIIFL
+422 VVLLFGLIIFL

-444 YEDAVMQFV
+444 YEDAVMQFI

-517 IDVRCLFTQGE
+517 IDVRCLFTEGE

-556 MQKVERSLIFGLSNA
+556 MKKVEGSLIFGLSNA
-571 QAAATLAAVLIGHE
+571 QAAATLAAVLIGHG

-616 ATERAARRMVTQENL
+616 VTERAARKMVTQENL
-631 TGNDDKNNKEQERIL
+631 MEGSEGKEQERIL
-646 IPVANPDTIEGL
+646 IPVANPETIEGL

-667 PKQKEP
+667 PKQKES
-673 LVALSVINDNNA
+673 LVALSVINDNNT

-698 RTAMV
+698 RTAMI
-703 AAAADASVKTVLRY
+703 AAAADASVKAVLRY

-722 QGIIHTLKEYA
+722 QGIIHTQKEYA
-733 VTDVVI
+733 VTDIVI

-753 TMTENLLKGTHRQI
+753 TMTENLLKGTNRQI

-783 VAVPEKAEYEVG
+783 VAVPDKAEYEKG
-795 FMKWVVQLCRM
+795 FLKWMTQLCRM
-806 GKLLGCRVHFF
+806 GKQLGCRVHFF

-823 RHLRAVVEKQE
+823 KHLRALTEKQE
-834 ANTFTEFSVLE
+834 ANTFTEFSLLE

-853 TGQVNF
+853 TGQVNY
-859 DHLFVVVSAR
+859 DHLFVVVSSR

-884 QVSKY
+884 QISKY
-889 FADASLLI
+889 FANNSLLI
-897 IYPDQLGDPQE
+897 VYPDQLGDDPQE

-915 RGQSETRMYDNVG
+915 RGQSETRVYDNVG

>member
-1 MNNKNIF
+1 
-8 KYLIIIAIVVLVIV
+8 
-22 ATVLIILNT
+22 
-31 KVKNP
+31 
-36 NIQED
+36 
-41 VGEEDLPELEIDES
+41 
-55 IEKIDQ
+55 
-61 INTFSM
+61 
-67 VEKIVNS
+67 
-74 NIDSNTTFFAT
+74 
-85 EIYFQEIDVVLAY
+85 
-98 RLYVFGEIFDIGNQ
+98 
-112 SYQNV
+112 
-117 FFAIDFDE
+117 
-125 ESSNYK
+125 
-131 ITQKK
+131 
-136 LDIEQSEYEQIA
+136 
-148 KSGAQKYLI
+148 
-157 TDNYNGEF
+157 
-165 LQEDISDNLVVK
+165 
-177 RYFDYYKMLMI
+177 
-188 TNPEKAYS
+188 
-196 LLDDEYKKIKFENY
+196 
-210 NNFYTY
+210 
-216 INNKIAQIK
+216 
-225 AMELFGL
+225 MELFDL

-270 ILAGVLVG
+270 ILAGVVVG

-306 GLEMDMDDFKKNK
+306 GLEMDMDDFKKNR
-319 TKGLVFGLFTFLIP
+319 TKGLIFGMFTFLIP
-333 MALGIWSSM
+333 MGLGIWSSM
-342 SLLDYGLVTSI
+342 SMLDYGFLTSV

-408 EDVGGLFWAILLGK
+408 EDVGGLFWVLLVAK
-422 VLALFGLIIFL
+422 VVLLFGLIIFL

-444 YEDAVMQFV
+444 YEDAVMQFI

-517 IDVRCLFTQGE
+517 IDVRCLFTEGE

-556 MQKVERSLIFGLSNA
+556 MKKVEGSLIFGLSNA
-571 QAAATLAAVLIGHE
+571 QAAATLAAVLIGHG

-616 ATERAARRMVTQENL
+616 VTERAARKMVTQENL
-631 TGNDDKNNKEQERIL
+631 MEGSEGKEQERIL
-646 IPVANPDTIEGL
+646 IPVANPETIEGL

-667 PKQKEP
+667 PKQKES
-673 LVALSVINDNNA
+673 LVALSVINDNNT

-698 RTAMV
+698 RTAMI

-722 QGIIHTLKEYA
+722 QGIIHTQKEYA
-733 VTDVVI
+733 VTDIVI

-753 TMTENLLKGTHRQI
+753 TMTENLLKGTNRQI

-783 VAVPEKAEYEVG
+783 VAVPDKAEYEKG
-795 FMKWVVQLCRM
+795 FLKWMTQLCRM
-806 GKLLGCRVHFF
+806 GKQLGCRVHFF

-823 RHLRAVVEKQE
+823 KHLRALTEKQE
-834 ANTFTEFSVLE
+834 ANTFTEFSLLE

-853 TGQVNF
+853 TGQVNY
-859 DHLFVVVSAR
+859 DHLFVVVSSR

-884 QVSKY
+884 QISKY
-889 FADASLLI
+889 FANNSLLI
-897 IYPDQLGDPQE
+897 VYPDQLGDDPQE

-915 RGQSETRMYDNVG
+915 RGQSETRVYDKVG

>member
-1 MNNKNIF
+1 
-8 KYLIIIAIVVLVIV
+8 
-22 ATVLIILNT
+22 
-31 KVKNP
+31 
-36 NIQED
+36 
-41 VGEEDLPELEIDES
+41 
-55 IEKIDQ
+55 
-61 INTFSM
+61 
-67 VEKIVNS
+67 
-74 NIDSNTTFFAT
+74 
-85 EIYFQEIDVVLAY
+85 
-98 RLYVFGEIFDIGNQ
+98 
-112 SYQNV
+112 
-117 FFAIDFDE
+117 
-125 ESSNYK
+125 
-131 ITQKK
+131 
-136 LDIEQSEYEQIA
+136 
-148 KSGAQKYLI
+148 
-157 TDNYNGEF
+157 
-165 LQEDISDNLVVK
+165 
-177 RYFDYYKMLMI
+177 
-188 TNPEKAYS
+188 
-196 LLDDEYKKIKFENY
+196 
-210 NNFYTY
+210 
-216 INNKIAQIK
+216 
-225 AMELFGL
+225 MELFDL
-232 NIHFPVTDPTWI
+232 NIHLPVTDPTWI

-270 ILAGVLVG
+270 ILAGVVVG

-306 GLEMDMDDFKKNK
+306 GLEMDMDDFKKNR
-319 TKGLVFGLFTFLIP
+319 TKGLVFGMFTFLIP
-333 MALGIWSSM
+333 MGLGIWSSM
-342 SLLDYGLVTSI
+342 SMLGYGLVTSV

-364 IAYPIISRYGLSRQ
+364 IAYPVVSRYGLSRQ

-408 EDVGGLFWAILLGK
+408 EDVGGLFWVLLVGK
-422 VLALFGLIIFL
+422 VVLLFGVIIFG

-517 IDVRCLFTQGE
+517 IDVRCLFTEGE
-528 ALKVAVVMTVVAT
+528 ALKVAVVMTIVAT

-556 MQKVERSLIFGLSNA
+556 MKVVERSLIFGLSNA
-571 QAAATLAAVLIGHE
+571 QAAATLAAVLIGHG

-616 ATERAARRMVTQENL
+616 VTERAARKMVTEENL
-631 TGNDDKNNKEQERIL
+631 MEGNEGKEQERIL

-667 PKQKEP
+667 PKQKDA

-691 IGKRNLE
+691 MGKRNLE
-698 RTAMV
+698 RTAMI
-703 AAAADASVKTVLRY
+703 AASADASVKTVLRY

-722 QGIIHTLKEYA
+722 QGIIHTQKEYA
-733 VTDVVI
+733 VTDIVI
-739 GLHRKT
+739 GLHRKS

-767 MIAKL
+767 MITKL
-772 LMPVNTLRRIV
+772 LMPVNTLRRMV
-783 VAVPEKAEYEVG
+783 VAVPDKAEYEKG
-795 FMKWVVQLCRM
+795 FLKWVTQLCRM
-806 GKLLGCRVHFF
+806 GKQLGCRVHFF

-823 RHLRAVVEKQE
+823 KHLRAVTEKQE
-834 ANTFTEFSVLE
+834 ANTFTELSLLE
-845 EWDDLLLL
+845 DWDDLLLL
-853 TGQVNF
+853 TGQVSY
-859 DHLFVVVSAR
+859 DHLFVAVSAR
-869 KGSISYQTSFERLPS
+869 KGSISYQTSFEKLPS

-889 FADASLLI
+889 FANNSLLI
-897 IYPDQLGDPQE
+897 VYPDQLGDDPQE

-915 RGQSETRMYDNVG
+915 RGQTETRVYDNVG